1 MSTHPTPF
9 AQRSPLTDSTWSE
22 ILAARERGS
31 SSRIEATWHDLFAP
45 LVEPSQWTLAQLG
58 QSLDGRIATPTGH
71 SHYVNGPEAIRHLH
85 RLRALADA
93 VVVGIGTV
101 LADDPRLTVRGM
113 TGRSPARV
121 VIDPGQRLPA
131 AARLLADDGVPCV
144 AIVRAG
150 TDERHGQR
158 LARVPIAAQ
167 PDGHLSPRAI
177 IAALHARG
185 WRRLLIEGG
194 ATTVSRFLADGC
206 LDRLHL
212 AVAPL
217 LIGSGPIGLTLPPID
232 RLDQAIR
239 PAVRHFPLGEDLLFD
254 IALAGATGA
263 QPTPR
268 DESRGA
274 GPARFTAAEPPPTAG
289 ETPADRHDRP

>member
-1 MSTHPTPF
+1 M
-9 AQRSPLTDSTWSE
+9 SPLTDPTWSE

-31 SSRIEATWHDLFAP
+31 ASRIEANWRDLFAP
-45 LVEPSQWTLAQLG
+45 LVESSQWTLAQLG

-113 TGRSPARV
+113 AGRSPARV

-150 TDERHGQR
+150 TDKRLGQR
-158 LARVPIAAQ
+158 QACVPIVARG
-167 PDGHLSPRAI
+167 DGHLSPRAI

-217 LIGSGPIGLTLPPID
+217 LIGSGPVGLVLPPID
-232 RLDQAIR
+232 RLDEALR
-239 PAVRHFPLGEDLLFD
+239 PVVRHFPLGEDLLFD
-254 IALAGATGA
+254 IALDHAIGA
-263 QPTPR
+263 QPPR
-268 DESRGA
+268 RDGSRGVAPA
-274 GPARFTAAEPPPTAG
+274 GFTAVEPTPTAG
-289 ETPADRHDRP
+289 ETPAGRHDRP

>member
-1 MSTHPTPF
+1 M
-9 AQRSPLTDSTWSE
+9 SPLTDPTWSE
-22 ILAARERGS
+22 ILAAREHGS
-31 SSRIEATWHDLFAP
+31 ASRIEANWRDLFAP
-45 LVEPSQWTLAQLG
+45 LVESSQWTLAQLG

-113 TGRSPARV
+113 AGRSPARV

-150 TDERHGQR
+150 TDERLGQR
-158 LARVPIAAQ
+158 QACVPIVARG
-167 PDGHLSPRAI
+167 DGHLSPRAI

-217 LIGSGPIGLTLPPID
+217 LIGSGPVGLVLPPID
-232 RLDQAIR
+232 RLDEALR
-239 PAVRHFPLGEDLLFD
+239 PVVRHFPLGEDLLFD
-254 IALAGATGA
+254 IALDHAIGA
-263 QPTPR
+263 QPPR
-268 DESRGA
+268 RDGSRGVAPA
-274 GPARFTAAEPPPTAG
+274 GFTAVEPTPTAG
-289 ETPADRHDRP
+289 ETPAGRHDRP